1 MNTGFWT
8 SWSIALAKK
17 CIFILG
23 GVRSGKSRFAQELAG
38 KLSHKVLFV
47 ATGEP
52 RDEEMQARI
61 DEHKKARPRN
71 WRTLEL
77 PANVGQQLESEIG
90 DAQVVI
96 IDCLTL
102 LVANR
107 LGDDPDYLKAEKR
120 VRAEVDGLIA
130 VIDRLN
136 ASFIIVSNEVGM
148 GLVPA
153 NKLGRFYRDV
163 LGKAH
168 QLIAQRASEVY
179 FMIAGIPMKIKAPES
194 SSDKS

>member
-1 MNTGFWT
+1 M
-8 SWSIALAKK
+8 AKK

-61 DEHKKARPRN
+61 DEHKKARPRH

-107 LGDDPDYLKAEKR
+107 LGDDPDYLKAENR
-120 VRAEVDGLIA
+120 VRAEIDELIA

-148 GLVPA
+148 GLVPE

-194 SSDKS
+194 RSGKS